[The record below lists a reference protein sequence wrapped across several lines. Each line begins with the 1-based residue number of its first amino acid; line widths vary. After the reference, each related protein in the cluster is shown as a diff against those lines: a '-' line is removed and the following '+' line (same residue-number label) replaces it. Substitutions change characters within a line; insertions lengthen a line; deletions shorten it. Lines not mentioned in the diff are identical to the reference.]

1 MKTKI
6 LVTLGLA
13 SLILFA
19 ACKKTDNGPVLTPQE
34 RLLTNKICKLKSLSV
49 ASRNDPSTDSSI
61 TKSCSDSALM
71 AFDIYGDF
79 QLADPTKACDSTIVP
94 YDRGNWMLSS
104 GNDSLLLQGQRTF
117 TWKIEVLND
126 TLFKATF
133 HDSISPTN
141 NWVKKITLN

>member
-1 MKTKI
+1 MKTNI

-13 SLILFA
+13 SLILVA
-19 ACKKTDNGPVLTPQE
+19 ACKKTDNGPVLTPQQT
-34 RLLTNKICKLKSLSV
+34 LLTSKIWKLKSLSV
-49 ASRNDPSTDSSI
+49 ASRNDPATDSSI

-71 AFDIYGDF
+71 AFDIYGNY

-104 GNDSLLLQGQRTF
+104 ASDSLLLQGKRTF
-117 TWKIEVLND
+117 IWKIEVLSD
-126 TLFKATF
+126 TLLKATF

-141 NWVKKITLN
+141 TWTKKITLN

>member
-6 LVTLGLA
+6 LITLGLA
-13 SLILFA
+13 SFLFA
-19 ACKKTDNGPVLTPQE
+19 ACKKTYNGPVLTPQE
-34 RLLTNKICKLKSLSV
+34 TLLTSKIWKLKSLSV

-71 AFDIYGDF
+71 AFDIYGDY
-79 QLADPTKACDSTIVP
+79 QLADPTRECDSTIVP

-117 TWKIEVLND
+117 IWKIEVLND
-126 TLFKATF
+126 TLLKASF